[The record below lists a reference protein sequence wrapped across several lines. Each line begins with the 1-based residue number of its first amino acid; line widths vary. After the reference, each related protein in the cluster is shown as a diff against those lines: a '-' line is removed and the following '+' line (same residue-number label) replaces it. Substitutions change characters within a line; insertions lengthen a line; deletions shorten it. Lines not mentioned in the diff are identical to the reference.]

1 VLKSTG
7 IFSKSGLKGL
17 IFLGGTGALAAC
29 AYEIFCSR
37 ATLWGRVLTH
47 GSRHVPAISL
57 VFDQSPNP
65 LTEPICKRLH
75 ELEIPATFFIEE
87 KKARDNPRSM
97 RALQSFEI
105 GIHGETYRSLVFK
118 NRIELRHML
127 KPCVTL
133 ASDIQGRDACFLMP
147 PHGWKDLQLI
157 KTARELGLLV
167 INPSLKLRWRKAG
180 VLFSTSVEHILMH
193 ARPGDIILVENH
205 PLTSPPEHL
214 FVELLTLLVTGI
226 KDKGLRIWGLS
237 PLLRCH

>member
-1 VLKSTG
+1 MLKSTG
-7 IFSKSGLKGL
+7 IFPKSGLKAL
-17 IFLGGTGALAAC
+17 IFFGGTGALATC

-65 LTEPICKRLH
+65 LTETICKRLH

-87 KKARDNPRSM
+87 KKARSNPRSM
-97 RALQSFEI
+97 RTLQSFEI
-105 GIHGETYRSLVFK
+105 GIHGETYGSLVFK
-118 NRIELRHML
+118 SRIELRHIL
-127 KPCVTL
+127 NPCVTL

-147 PHGWKDLQLI
+147 PYGWKDLQLI
-157 KTARELGLLV
+157 RTARELGLFV
-167 INPSLKLRWRKAG
+167 VNPSLKLRWRKG
-180 VLFSTSVEHILMH
+180 VLFSTSVEHILMQV
-193 ARPGDIILVENH
+193 RPGDIILVQNH
-205 PLTSPPEHL
+205 PLRSPPEHL
-214 FVELLTLLVTGI
+214 FDELLTLLVTGI